1 MAKSEFYTL
10 NGYRTKN
17 KNELTESMEDYIEMM
32 YRILM
37 QKNTITIS
45 SLSSAL
51 NVKPSSVS
59 KMCNR
64 LKEHEL
70 IVFEKYGT
78 IFLTNN
84 GKLIGSYLLWRHNT
98 LEKFLRIINQE
109 DFHLE
114 QVEKMEHFID
124 EVTLLHLEAYLKRID

>member
-1 MAKSEFYTL
+1 MEKSEFYTL

-17 KNELTESMEDYIEMM
+17 KNNLTESMEDYIEMM

-37 QKNTITIS
+37 QKNAITIS
-45 SLSSAL
+45 SLSRAL

-59 KMCNR
+59 KMCRR

-70 IVFEKYGT
+70 IIFEKYGD

-84 GKLIGSYLLWRHNT
+84 GKLIGSYLLWRHNI
-98 LEKFLRIINQE
+98 LEKFLKIINQA
-109 DFHLE
+109 DFNLE
-114 QVEKMEHFID
+114 QVEKIEHFVD
-124 EVTLLHLEAYLKRID
+124 EITLLHIESYLKRID